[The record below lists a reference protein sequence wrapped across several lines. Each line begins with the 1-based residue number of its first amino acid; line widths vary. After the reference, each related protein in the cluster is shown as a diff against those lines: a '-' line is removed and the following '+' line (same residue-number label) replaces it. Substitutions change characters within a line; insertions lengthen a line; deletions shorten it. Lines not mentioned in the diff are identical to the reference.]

1 MENWVVLFTSLQQQN
16 PSFSH
21 AERNNLKISDTAF
34 SLGKK
39 KMGEFVLGYSGL
51 RINCSG
57 SGHCGGTG
65 SIPGPAQLDSLP
77 PL

>member
-1 MENWVVLFTSLQQQN
+1 MKDRIKDMKNRVVLFTSLQQQN

-39 KMGEFVLGYSGL
+39 KMGRS
-51 RINCSG
+51 CW
-57 SGHCGGTG
+57 GTVG
-65 SIPGPAQLDSLP
+65 
-77 PL
+77 